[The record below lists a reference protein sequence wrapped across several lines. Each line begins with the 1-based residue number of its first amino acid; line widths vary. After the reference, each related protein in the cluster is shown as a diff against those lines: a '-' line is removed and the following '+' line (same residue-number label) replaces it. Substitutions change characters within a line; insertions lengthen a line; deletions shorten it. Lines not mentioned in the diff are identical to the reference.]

1 MKKLIKKIK
10 IIPVGDRVLI
20 RPIGNDLLSS
30 FGKVKIVLPESITN
44 EKSDRGMVIAVGD
57 GRHEDGKLVPIK
69 LKVGDMVIFSKYSYD
84 EVKQGDE
91 DLFLVKSENILA
103 LIK

>member
-20 RPIGNDLLSS
+20 RPMGNDLLSS

-84 EVKQGDE
+84 EVKQEDE